1 MLDLANYS
9 VRAGEILHS
18 LEDGGRRMPLAPA
31 RPAEGPG
38 LERLRRTSVEELFDN
53 EPIASSEFGECVR
66 SAMFLYFSALDES
79 HTISQGIETPTGS
92 FLHAVM
98 HRQEPDYSNAKYW
111 VRRTGA
117 HELYPTLREDAMRL
131 RLKSDL
137 MPEAIKRNS
146 KWDPMWFVDQ
156 VERAVGG
163 DALLES
169 DLMEIQ
175 RLEWDL
181 LFDYSYRRALSG

>member
-9 VRAGEILHS
+9 VTAGEILHS
-18 LEDGGRRMPLAPA
+18 LDDGARRMPLAPKG
-31 RPAEGPG
+31 PAEGAG
-38 LERLRRTSVEELFDN
+38 LARLRKTGLKELFDN
-53 EPIASSEFGECVR
+53 EPIASPEFAACVR

-92 FLHAVM
+92 FLHAIM

-111 VRRTGA
+111 VRRTGS
-117 HELYPTLREDAMRL
+117 HELYPTLREDSMRL
-131 RLKSDL
+131 RLKGSAL
-137 MPEAIKRNS
+137 PETIKRNPR
-146 KWDPMWFVDQ
+146 WDPMWFVDQ

-163 DALLES
+163 DPLLES
-169 DLMEIQ
+169 DLMEVQ

>member
-9 VRAGEILHS
+9 ATAGEILYS
-18 LEDGGRRMPLAPA
+18 LDEGGRRMPLAPTG
-31 RPAEGPG
+31 PAEGAG
-38 LERLRRTSVEELFDN
+38 LALLRRSSIEGLFDN
-53 EPIASSEFGECVR
+53 EPIASLEFGACVR

-79 HTISQGIETPTGS
+79 HTISQDIGTPAGS
-92 FLHAVM
+92 FLHAIM
-98 HRQEPDYSNAKYW
+98 HRQEPDYPNAKYW
-111 VRRTGA
+111 VRRTGS

-137 MPEAIKRNS
+137 LPEAIRRAPR
-146 KWDPMWFVDQ
+146 WDALWFVDQ

-163 DALLES
+163 DRLLES

>member
-1 MLDLANYS
+1 MFDLANFS
-9 VRAGEILHS
+9 VTVGEILDS
-18 LEDGGRRMPLAPA
+18 IDNGARRMPLAPTG
-31 RPAEGPG
+31 PATGPG
-38 LERLRRTSVEELFDN
+38 LDRLRRTSVEELFDN
-53 EPIASSEFGECVR
+53 EPIASVEFGACVR

-79 HTISQGIETPTGS
+79 HTISQGIGTPTGS
-92 FLHAVM
+92 FLHGIM

-117 HELYPTLREDAMRL
+117 HELYPTLREDVMRL
-131 RLKSDL
+131 RLKSNL
-137 MPEAIKRNS
+137 LPEAVKRS
-146 KWDPMWFVDQ
+146 SQWDAIWFVDQ

-163 DALLES
+163 DELLES

-181 LFDYSYRRALSG
+181 LFDYCYRRALSG